1 MGCRIHQQHAQKHDM
16 ACDSTSLGV
25 VNLYSQLWADLIL
38 FDVVEAV
45 GQSASS
51 FDMFGYGFQTTYL
64 T

>member
-1 MGCRIHQQHAQKHDM
+1 M